1 MRTQTWPAVIAV
13 ATSLVACE
21 GGDVSPPEPAVRDSA
36 GIRIVENPDVGW
48 EPAAAWAVADT
59 PSLDLGSIDADP
71 DHQFY
76 RVVGAATLSDGRIVV
91 AGGGTQDVRWYDPAG
106 TLVATAGGEGQGPG
120 EFTGLVALGVL
131 PGDSVIAYDMRLQ
144 RLTVFDP
151 QGAYVRSTPL
161 EAQDRPGMRFPVLLG
176 VLDDGALVM
185 VGRDLQTDGMGE
197 GPVRAPMP
205 VYVYGPDGLPRDS
218 LGTFHGWEASVTIR
232 RNSQQVAMAIG
243 ERPFG
248 HSTTV
253 TSVGDG
259 IVVGTPHTYE
269 FAIYG
274 PEGTLQSIVRLDRPV
289 EPLTATDIAA
299 YEAFVAEQA
308 DDNELTREQRREA
321 AELEYPETKPA
332 YASAIRGDR
341 LGNIWVPGF
350 AVSDAQ
356 RPPLWA
362 VFDRQGRYLGELEI
376 PGRLRVFEIGSDYVL
391 GVWRD
396 ELDVEHV
403 RRYPLMKPD

>member
-1 MRTQTWPAVIAV
+1 MREHAWPTIVLIGLSM
-13 ATSLVACE
+13 TACQD
-21 GGDVSPPEPAVRDSA
+21 GQPPPAEPVVRDSA
-36 GIRIVENPDVGW
+36 GIRIVENADIGW
-48 EPAAAWAVADT
+48 DAAAAWVVADT

-71 DHQFY
+71 EYQFY

-91 AGGGTQDVRWYDPAG
+91 ASGGTQEVRWYDPAG

-131 PGDSVIAYDMRLQ
+131 PGDSVLAYDMRLQ
-144 RLTVFDP
+144 RFTVFD
-151 QGAYVRSTPL
+151 ADAADVRSVPL
-161 EAQDRPGMRFPVLLG
+161 EQLDRPGMRFPVLLG

-185 VGRDLQTDGMGE
+185 VGRDLQTEGMAE

-205 VYVYGPDGLPRDS
+205 VYVYGPDGTSRDS
-218 LGTFHGWEASVTIR
+218 IGTFHGWEASVTIR

-243 ERPFG
+243 DRPFG

-259 IVVGTPHTYE
+259 IVVGTPHSYE
-269 FAIYG
+269 LAIFRPDG
-274 PEGTLQSIVRLDRPV
+274 ALRSIVRLDRPAQL
-289 EPLTATDIAA
+289 LTAADIEA
-299 YEAFVAEQA
+299 YEAFLASQAE
-308 DDNELTREQRREA
+308 DNELAREQRREA

-350 AVSDAQ
+350 AVSEEQ

-362 VFDRQGRYLGELEI
+362 VFDREGRYLGELEL

-403 RRYPLMKPD
+403 RRYPLIKPN